1 MLINDIENDKNAPV
15 SVDDASVS
23 DWSDEWETDGNE
35 DKSIGEQELI
45 SSSADNRLTP
55 TSATWINTDSVE
67 NPDDGAIVSGTVL
80 CNEYRVLKPMN
91 VNTGE
96 ASLYTCV
103 KADASSDTKYVAK
116 VYRRLHSVK
125 PEVTQKLLSM
135 NSPYVAPL
143 YLVGEHRGF
152 SVEIIPYYA
161 QGSLAGATISADDL
175 KNFVIPALNEG
186 LHALHTNG
194 IIHKD
199 IKPSNIMLNDT
210 NDGVVLIDF
219 GISSVKGPEST
230 VVVTQTG
237 MTPEYS
243 APETFRNIFL
253 EESDYYSMG
262 ITIYELFC
270 GTTPFK
276 ASGASPFSGMGE
288 DEIAQLAFT
297 NKLPFPPE
305 MPKEL
310 QDLISGLT
318 YFDISN
324 RKDKSNPDR
333 RWTYDDV
340 RAWLDGTPSLLPG
353 DSGFNPGAMPVFDF
367 GGNQYDT
374 LDGIIN
380 ALASDWE
387 QGKNAVFGKRDLLK
401 EYFDKV
407 APAKSR
413 ICENATASVHGGA
426 DPDVA
431 FSKLLGDLSPS
442 SPALYWKGS
451 AYASAK
457 KLGECLFDL
466 LEKDSDT
473 SLESSLI
480 SSGALDAYF
489 ERVYS
494 GNNEAIDAASSVRK
508 MLTSAKNDSAAKAAL
523 YAAAYLTTGYM
534 KIKIA
539 DMEFASVDEIAA
551 YMRSLADSSF
561 DALREFAYSL
571 VDVSLNVCP
580 QLKGWALVT
589 DRTADIEAWET
600 KFGMKG
606 KAPSKKSRTKQNP

>member
-1 MLINDIENDKNAPV
+1 MLINDIENEINAPIGTE
-15 SVDDASVS
+15 DTAAS
-23 DWSDEWETDGNE
+23 DWSDEWESDGNE
-35 DKSIGEQELI
+35 DRSVGEQEPI
-45 SSSADNRLTP
+45 SASADNKLTP

-67 NPDDGAIVSGTVL
+67 NEDDGAIVSGTVL

-103 KADASSDTKYVAK
+103 KADPSSDTKYISK
-116 VYRRLHSVK
+116 VYRRLRSVK

-175 KNFVIPALNEG
+175 KSFVIPALNEG

-262 ITIYELFC
+262 ITLYELFC

-276 ASGASPFSGMGE
+276 ASGASPFSNMGE

-305 MPKEL
+305 MPKDL
-310 QDLISGLT
+310 QNLISGLT

-340 RAWLDGTPSLLPG
+340 KAWLDGSSPLLPG
-353 DSGFNPGAMPVFDF
+353 DSGFDPGAMPAFDF
-367 GGNQYDT
+367 GGKQY
-374 LDGIIN
+374 I
-380 ALASDWE
+380 
-387 QGKNAVFGKRDLLK
+387 
-401 EYFDKV
+401 
-407 APAKSR
+407 
-413 ICENATASVHGGA
+413 
-426 DPDVA
+426 
-431 FSKLLGDLSPS
+431 
-442 SPALYWKGS
+442 
-451 AYASAK
+451 
-457 KLGECLFDL
+457 
-466 LEKDSDT
+466 
-473 SLESSLI
+473 
-480 SSGALDAYF
+480 
-489 ERVYS
+489 
-494 GNNEAIDAASSVRK
+494 
-508 MLTSAKNDSAAKAAL
+508 
-523 YAAAYLTTGYM
+523 
-534 KIKIA
+534 
-539 DMEFASVDEIAA
+539 
-551 YMRSLADSSF
+551 
-561 DALREFAYSL
+561 
-571 VDVSLNVCP
+571 
-580 QLKGWALVT
+580 
-589 DRTADIEAWET
+589 
-600 KFGMKG
+600 
-606 KAPSKKSRTKQNP
+606 PSKE